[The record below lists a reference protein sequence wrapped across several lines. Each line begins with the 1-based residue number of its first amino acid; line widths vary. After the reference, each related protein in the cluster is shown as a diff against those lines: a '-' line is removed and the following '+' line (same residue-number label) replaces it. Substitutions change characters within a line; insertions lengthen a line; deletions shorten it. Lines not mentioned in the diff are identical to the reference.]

1 MRDGYFEGSPEL
13 GAAIKNR
20 REELGL
26 TVAEAARAA
35 DMSTQTW
42 KKYESGG
49 SVRNDKIYGI
59 CIALDWDR
67 LPGMEKS
74 PMDEMEEKTIPVS
87 IFQEDDAW
95 SSEIAEKYGDGTAV
109 AFVLGSSLLLEELEN
124 DLDQLSKMPRGTH
137 IGMLKHSWLTDM
149 LPDQFLMS
157 YDYDFIYYWSTVIF
171 DLRDRAANPDVT
183 LMTNTLLEDISLFL
197 IMEESD
203 LIIDKILP
211 KDAYKEENWAF
222 YYIGDPKFLDHFF
235 NGGAYIP
242 RSSPY
247 HFDHWAEDQIQ
258 DGPTLSIHTP
268 RHTPK
273 Q

>member
-1 MRDGYFEGSPEL
+1 
-13 GAAIKNR
+13 
-20 REELGL
+20 
-26 TVAEAARAA
+26 
-35 DMSTQTW
+35 
-42 KKYESGG
+42 
-49 SVRNDKIYGI
+49 
-59 CIALDWDR
+59 
-67 LPGMEKS
+67 
-74 PMDEMEEKTIPVS
+74 MEENTIPVS

-95 SSEIAEKYGDGTAV
+95 SSEIAERYGDGTAV

-171 DLRDRAANPDVT
+171 DLRDRAANPNVT

-222 YYIGDPKFLDHFF
+222 YYIGDSKFLD
-235 NGGAYIP
+235 
-242 RSSPY
+242 
-247 HFDHWAEDQIQ
+247 QIQ
-258 DGPTLSIHTP
+258 GRPTLSIHTP
-268 RHTPK
+268 RHTPR